1 MSERKGKTRWFY
13 LCVEYGK
20 AKILTELK
28 QNKPWNYDCRIEA
41 VTKRER
47 TVGVKK
53 KGKSAYQWSLVKD
66 IECFLVVWYKCEWI
80 YSPKSYTTL

>member
-53 KGKSAYQWSLVKD
+53 KGE
-66 IECFLVVWYKCEWI
+66 ECLSMVFGKGHWVLSSGVI
-80 YSPKSYTTL
+80 